1 MNINHMQRTLATKYQ
16 ADASQMKKRL
26 QHADSDTA
34 AKRQSGDR
42 VDISGEGLT
51 ALREKMSAARG
62 ISQPANIGRL
72 SPLNAGAPGMGNDFE
87 KVLLKLGNGSASDD
101 FVIQDDLQADI
112 DALKAR
118 FQEDGAEKKDTFDR
132 YMNQMACAW
141 NLLKDRIEEK
151 YAAPAG
157 EKEYYTA
164 QDGSIQ
170 ELTKEKELEM
180 LDKAYETH
188 SRFMAANTQIWSDL
202 QDFQA
207 QTVYHSGSA
216 ETDRSAV
223 KKQSTDIREQAYHA
237 FMDAVGENNIGR
249 LKQETG
255 SLNQFRLHLG
265 ISSSARN
272 TLNGIWDDYANRKR

>member
-1 MNINHMQRTLATKYQ
+1 
-16 ADASQMKKRL
+16 
-26 QHADSDTA
+26 
-34 AKRQSGDR
+34 
-42 VDISGEGLT
+42 
-51 ALREKMSAARG
+51 
-62 ISQPANIGRL
+62 
-72 SPLNAGAPGMGNDFE
+72 MGNDFE

-202 QDFQA
+202 QDFQP

-223 KKQSTDIREQAYHA
+223 KKTKYRH
-237 FMDAVGENNIGR
+237 
-249 LKQETG
+249 
-255 SLNQFRLHLG
+255 
-265 ISSSARN
+265 
-272 TLNGIWDDYANRKR
+272 

>member
-16 ADASQMKKRL
+16 ADASWMKKRL

-62 ISQPANIGRL
+62 ISQPANIGKL

-170 ELTKEKELEM
+170 ELTKEKE
-180 LDKAYETH
+180 
-188 SRFMAANTQIWSDL
+188 

-237 FMDAVGENNIGR
+237 FMDAVDENNIGR

>member
-1 MNINHMQRTLATKYQ
+1 
-16 ADASQMKKRL
+16 
-26 QHADSDTA
+26 
-34 AKRQSGDR
+34 
-42 VDISGEGLT
+42 
-51 ALREKMSAARG
+51 
-62 ISQPANIGRL
+62 
-72 SPLNAGAPGMGNDFE
+72 
-87 KVLLKLGNGSASDD
+87 
-101 FVIQDDLQADI
+101 
-112 DALKAR
+112 
-118 FQEDGAEKKDTFDR
+118 
-132 YMNQMACAW
+132 
-141 NLLKDRIEEK
+141 
-151 YAAPAG
+151 
-157 EKEYYTA
+157 
-164 QDGSIQ
+164 
-170 ELTKEKELEM
+170 M

-202 QDFQA
+202 QDFQP

-237 FMDAVGENNIGR
+237 FMDAVDENNIGR